1 MGTHKENVDA
11 ASSPTVGWVL
21 FGKLTSRS
29 TTADSAVDAAGDSG
43 AGLGVCDGV
52 SVAGGAVGV
61 GLGSAFEGDGS
72 AFEGDGSGVV
82 SELGVTEGVGG
93 TVGLGAY
100 GGEAMVGV
108 HFTRVGFSVALPL
121 GVAGARLSDGEWVG
135 DGDSE
140 GEGVAVGVAV
150 SVAVAV
156 GVATAT
162 MAVALGL
169 LVGLGASV
177 STMPAVVPANA
188 MIVSPTRTAVST
200 IERWV
205 VRSSSNAVQADVSL
219 VLMTAPPGYGLG

>member
-72 AFEGDGSGVV
+72 GVV

-135 DGDSE
+135 DGDSQ

-150 SVAVAV
+150 SVAVGD

>member
-29 TTADSAVDAAGDSG
+29 TTADSAAEAAEAAEAAGDSG
-43 AGLGVCDGV
+43 AGLGACDGAA
-52 SVAGGAVGV
+52 VAGGAVGV

-72 AFEGDGSGVV
+72 GVV
-82 SELGVTEGVGG
+82 AGLGVTEGVGG

-108 HFTRVGFSVALPL
+108 HFTRVGLGVGLPL
-121 GVAGARLSDGEWVG
+121 GVAGARLSDGEPVG
-135 DGDSE
+135 DGDGDGE
-140 GEGVAVGVAV
+140 GESLALDVAVGA
-150 SVAVAV
+150 
-156 GVATAT
+156 GVAAAT

-177 STMPAVVPANA
+177 STRPAVVPANA
-188 MIVSPTRTAVST
+188 MIASPTRAAVST

-205 VRSSSNAVQADVSL
+205 VRSSSNAVQADASL
-219 VLMTAPPGYGLG
+219 VLMTALPGYGCG